1 MACSR
6 LSRYKMVKNQNAKL
20 ANVTF
25 KGVLSF
31 SLFLKLL
38 NGMASGRKMR
48 YNSGCRRN
56 HVNLYNDGS
65 SESVKQLQSKIIYRL
80 FSENNRKTLEFFV
93 VFIGLRENTLEKWM
107 IKWYIYSKPLIVKI
121 RTRALK

>member
-1 MACSR
+1 
-6 LSRYKMVKNQNAKL
+6 
-20 ANVTF
+20 
-25 KGVLSF
+25 
-31 SLFLKLL
+31 
-38 NGMASGRKMR
+38 MR